1 MRKNQGQLPQANHD
15 TQGRIAKRHDL
26 KKGFCG
32 LNSQLSADLPARNA
46 AKSARNQPRKQGPGP
61 AASGR
66 GPGWRLASAET
77 RPLYL
82 ATMSVLPETHPATAG
97 LPPAPVP
104 VRWRPVRWPLLLGL
118 TLGAVGVFQLLT
130 LQRAGGGELA
140 PLLRGEPG
148 AYLRQFL
155 GYYLL
160 FELVSAGIF
169 LGCAGWYFRRF
180 MPLEL
185 RPTAGAALRYELRF
199 LPAVLGS
206 ILVLGPATNTLR
218 YLVLHYPDYRWATY
232 FPEWFFTGQMFAN
245 YLLPLLLLGYGLL
258 NANLLLDFYHWPRP
272 AATVAGPAAAAN
284 PATAIAAT
292 AAEPLLGLQCL
303 TVFDAEGETLL
314 PVRELRY
321 VEVAARKQYRAHDRQ
336 GRAYDLRL
344 TLAELEAGLD
354 PRLFFR
360 LNRSVL
366 VNLACVRN
374 YSYWENDKYI
384 VRLDDGRAEFVMARA
399 RLAELRTRLARRAV
413 APGAA

>member
-1 MRKNQGQLPQANHD
+1 MPETSPAPALPV
-15 TQGRIAKRHDL
+15 
-26 KKGFCG
+26 
-32 LNSQLSADLPARNA
+32 LPA
-46 AKSARNQPRKQGPGP
+46 
-61 AASGR
+61 
-66 GPGWRLASAET
+66 
-77 RPLYL
+77 
-82 ATMSVLPETHPATAG
+82 
-97 LPPAPVP
+97 PPPSVP
-104 VRWRPVRWPLLLGL
+104 VRWRSPRRWPLLLGL
-118 TLGAVGVFQLLT
+118 TLGAVLLFQLIT
-130 LQRAGGGELA
+130 LQRSNGGEMG
-140 PLLRGEPG
+140 PLLRGDVG

-155 GYYLL
+155 GYYVL
-160 FELVSAGIF
+160 FELVSVAIF

-180 MPLEL
+180 MPRVL
-185 RPTAGAALRYELRF
+185 RPTPGAVLRYELRF

-218 YLVLHYPDYRWATY
+218 YLVIKYPDYHWAAY

-258 NANLLLDFYHWPRP
+258 NANLLLDFYRWQQPALAPNAPTGP
-272 AATVAGPAAAAN
+272 AATNPAAAATG
-284 PATAIAAT
+284 P

-303 TVFDAEGETLL
+303 TVFDAEGETVL

-344 TLAELEAGLD
+344 TLAELEAALD

-360 LNRSVL
+360 LNRSVM

-399 RLAELRTRLARRAV
+399 RLTELRARLAGRA
-413 APGAA
+413 GALGEA